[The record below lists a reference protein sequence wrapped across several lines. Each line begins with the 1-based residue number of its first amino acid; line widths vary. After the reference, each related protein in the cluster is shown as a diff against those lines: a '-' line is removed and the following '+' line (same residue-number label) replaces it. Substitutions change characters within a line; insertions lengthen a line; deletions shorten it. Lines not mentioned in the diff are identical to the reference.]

1 MLSNEEIVDL
11 LKKIKSL
18 SNNKLKT
25 KSVNVG
31 TFKVN
36 CEWNAEMVK
45 DISKFHNIDYEE
57 ELRAILDFER
67 KKLLQ
72 NCLSYNFINIF
83 LLY

>member
-36 CEWNAEMVK
+36 CEWTAEMVSELK
-45 DISKFHNIDYEE
+45 KMSNIDAEE
-57 ELRAILDFER
+57 ELRAILDFEIN
-67 KKLLQ
+67 KEITSKLFKL
-72 NCLSYNFINIF
+72 
-83 LLY
+83 

>member
-36 CEWNAEMVK
+36 CEWTAEMVSELK
-45 DISKFHNIDYEE
+45 KMSNIDVEE

-67 KKLLQ
+67 KKEITSKLFKL
-72 NCLSYNFINIF
+72 
-83 LLY
+83 